1 MTITAR
7 RWEFKVYKL
16 FLNTLGKIV
25 RTFQSMLT
33 STPEKTMLDY
43 MLQNSLEES
52 ATFAER
58 NMPEAIIFETRENL
72 FKYLVSNFEIN
83 DDLKIIAEFGVFEGE
98 SINLI
103 SRLCPK
109 STIFG
114 FDSFEGLQENMGGY
128 RLIKG
133 HFDLGGN
140 LPKVEKNVKLIKG
153 WYKDTVESFVT
164 DLGQKSIALLHLDS
178 DTYESTKFILE
189 NLSKLLTPGSI
200 LVFDEFFGI
209 IGWKNHEFKAW
220 SEFSKNTNVKYKYV
234 AFTNVQVAI
243 QIL

>member
-1 MTITAR
+1 
-7 RWEFKVYKL
+7 
-16 FLNTLGKIV
+16 
-25 RTFQSMLT
+25 
-33 STPEKTMLDY
+33 
-43 MLQNSLEES
+43 
-52 ATFAER
+52 
-58 NMPEAIIFETRENL
+58 
-72 FKYLVSNFEIN
+72 
-83 DDLKIIAEFGVFEGE
+83 
-98 SINLI
+98 
-103 SRLCPK
+103 
-109 STIFG
+109 
-114 FDSFEGLQENMGGY
+114 MGGY

-164 DLGQKSIALLHLDS
+164 EMGHNSIAMLHLDS

-189 NLSKLLTPGSI
+189 NLSRLLTSGSI

-209 IGWKNHEFKAW
+209 IGWKNHEYRAW
-220 SEFSKNTNVKYKYV
+220 SEFSKATNIKYKYV